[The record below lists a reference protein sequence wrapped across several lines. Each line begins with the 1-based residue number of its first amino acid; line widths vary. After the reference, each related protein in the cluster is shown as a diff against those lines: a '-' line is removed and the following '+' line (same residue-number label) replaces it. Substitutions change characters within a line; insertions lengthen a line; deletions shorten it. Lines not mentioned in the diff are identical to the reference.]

1 MSHSIS
7 SGSEVTDRPV
17 SSLLSAIHTA
27 VSTSK
32 LTKPAATTPSLFT
45 ACPKPAQIASERAFG
60 VQMGVDDGGGG
71 GIDSP
76 DGVASGRIVSVI
88 FHCSINSTRWRAIM
102 EKVDAASL
110 A

>member
-1 MSHSIS
+1 V
-7 SGSEVTDRPV
+7 EVTDRPV
-17 SSLLSAIHTA
+17 SSLLSTIHTA

-32 LTKPAATTPSLFT
+32 LTKPFTATTPPLFT
-45 ACPKPAQIASERAFG
+45 ACPKPAQIVAERAFG

-71 GIDSP
+71 GIDSL

-88 FHCSINSTRWRAIM
+88 FHCSINSRRWRAIM